1 MFRRPP
7 GEGAAAGIWERR
19 VHGPEG
25 SPSGA
30 GRIGMTP
37 WSHGSIRSLL
47 RGVRRPAQLERD
59 GVALELERVLRCASA
74 RDAVLVLV
82 DRALRHEHRFCSE
95 IVRRCDVDGETTLVV
110 AAALHLSPRQF
121 FRYRAQAIEAVA
133 VELER
138 LLTRAPARASNESA
152 ARAVALGQ
160 LLLSRASPAD
170 VASAMRHFERAAAIE
185 PLCVEAY
192 AGMAVGWLHLS
203 HEMAVAAELAH
214 AKARSLAERALAL
227 DPRSAAAHSA
237 FARVAI
243 DLRLGHSI
251 AAPHVAEALSLDP
264 FDARGHIASYNLALF
279 DGDVAA
285 ALRNAVDAVALEPTS
300 FLYAACTMA
309 ATFYNRAY
317 DDAIQQAQELIA
329 VDPRSRLVRVYLSDA
344 LVAAGRAEQTI
355 ELLQPDDDLG
365 DDPCEMASAAHA
377 RAMAGDREGAQR
389 TLDRML
395 RIAQTRHVSPY
406 HLAYAHI
413 AVGDIHGALDDVEAG
428 VRADPG
434 WLMLLEHDPALVEL
448 YDERR
453 FRRLLALNQTAT
465 G

>member
-1 MFRRPP
+1 
-7 GEGAAAGIWERR
+7 
-19 VHGPEG
+19 
-25 SPSGA
+25 
-30 GRIGMTP
+30 MTP
-37 WSHGSIRSLL
+37 WSRGSVRSLL

-59 GVALELERVLRCASA
+59 GVALELERVLRCTSA

-110 AAALHLSPRQF
+110 ASAMHLSPRQF
-121 FRYRAQAIEAVA
+121 FRYRAQAIEAIA

-138 LLTRAPARASNESA
+138 LLTRSPAAAANDVA

-170 VASAMRHFERAAAIE
+170 VTSAMRHFERAVAIE

-203 HEMAVAAELAH
+203 HEMAVTAQLAH

-227 DPRSAAAHSA
+227 DPRSSAAHSA
-237 FARVAI
+237 YARVAV
-243 DLRLGHSI
+243 DLGLGYSV

-264 FDARGHIASYNLALF
+264 FDARGHIANYNLALF
-279 DGDVAA
+279 DGNVPA
-285 ALRNAVDAVALEPTS
+285 ALRSAMDAVALEPTS

-317 DDAIQQAQELIA
+317 EDAIQQAQELVA
-329 VDPRSRLVRVYLSDA
+329 VDPRSRVVRVYLSDA
-344 LVAAGRAEQTI
+344 LVAAGRAEETI
-355 ELLQPDDDLG
+355 ELLQPQDRLG

-377 RAMAGDREGAQR
+377 RGIAGDREGAQR

-395 RIAQTRHVSPY
+395 RIAQTDPVSPY
-406 HLAYAHI
+406 HLSYARL
-413 AVGDIHGALDDVEAG
+413 AVGDVHGALDDIEAG

-453 FRRLLALNQTAT
+453 FRRLIALNQKAS
-465 G
+465 

>member
-1 MFRRPP
+1 M
-7 GEGAAAGIWERR
+7 E
-19 VHGPEG
+19 PEG

-30 GRIGMTP
+30 SGLGMTP
-37 WSHGSIRSLL
+37 WSHGSVRSLL
-47 RGVRRPAQLERD
+47 RAVRRPAQLQRD

-74 RDAVLVLV
+74 RDAVLALIE
-82 DRALRHEHRFCSE
+82 RALRHEHRFCAE
-95 IVRRCDVDGETTLVV
+95 IVRRCDVDGETTMMV
-110 AAALHLSPRQF
+110 AEGLHLSQRQF
-121 FRYRAQAIEAVA
+121 FRYRAQAVEAIA

-152 ARAVALGQ
+152 DRAVALGQ

-170 VASAMRHFERAAAIE
+170 VASAMRHFERAVALE

-203 HEMAVAAELAH
+203 HEMAVTALHAH
-214 AKARSLAERALAL
+214 AKARSLAQRALAL
-227 DPRSAAAHSA
+227 DPKSAAAHSA
-237 FARVAI
+237 YARVAI
-243 DLRLGHSI
+243 DVGLGHSV

-264 FDARGHIASYNLALF
+264 FDARGHIASYNLALM

-285 ALRNAVDAVALEPTS
+285 ALRNAVDAVGLEPTS
-300 FLYAACTMA
+300 FLYAACAMA

-317 DDAIQQAQELIA
+317 EDAIQQAQELVA
-329 VDPRSRLVRVYLSDA
+329 VDPRSRVVRVYLSDA
-344 LVAAGRAEQTI
+344 LVAAGRAEETI
-355 ELLQPDDDLG
+355 DLLQPNDAVG

-377 RAMAGDREGAQR
+377 RGIAGDRDGAQR
-389 TLDRML
+389 TLDEML
-395 RIAQTRHVSPY
+395 QISRTRHVSPY
-406 HLAYAHI
+406 HLAYGRLS
-413 AVGDIHGALDDVEAG
+413 VGDIHGALDDIEAG

-453 FRRLLALNQTAT
+453 FRRLLALTPKPAA
-465 G
+465 

>member
-1 MFRRPP
+1 
-7 GEGAAAGIWERR
+7 
-19 VHGPEG
+19 
-25 SPSGA
+25 
-30 GRIGMTP
+30 MTP
-37 WSHGSIRSLL
+37 WSHGSVRSLL

-59 GVALELERVLRCASA
+59 GLALELERALRCVSA
-74 RDAVLVLV
+74 REAVLTLV
-82 DRALRHEHRFCSE
+82 DRALRHEHRFCAE
-95 IVRRCDVDGETTLVV
+95 IVRRCDVDGETTAAV

-121 FRYRAQAIEAVA
+121 FRYRAHAIEAIA

-138 LLTRAPARASNESA
+138 LLTRGLARPADEAA

-170 VASAMRHFERAAAIE
+170 VTSAMRHFERAVAIE

-203 HEMAVAAELAH
+203 HEMAVTAQHAH

-243 DLRLGHSI
+243 DIGLGHSI
-251 AAPHVAEALSLDP
+251 AAPHVAEALSLDA

-279 DGDVAA
+279 DGNVEA
-285 ALRNAVDAVALEPTS
+285 ALRNAVRAVTLEPTS
-300 FLYAACTMA
+300 FLYSVCVMA

-317 DDAIQQAQELIA
+317 DDAIQQAQELVA
-329 VDPRSRLVRVYLSDA
+329 VEPRSRVVRVYLSDA
-344 LVAAGRAEQTI
+344 LVSAGRAEDTI
-355 ELLQPDDDLG
+355 AFLQPDDRLG

-377 RAMAGDREGAQR
+377 RAIAGDRDGAQR
-389 TLDRML
+389 TLDHML
-395 RIAQTRHVSPY
+395 QISQTRHVSPY
-406 HLAYAHI
+406 HLAYGRLS
-413 AVGDIHGALDDVEAG
+413 VGDVRGALDDVEAG

-448 YDERR
+448 YDEPR
-453 FRRLLALNQTAT
+453 FRRLIALNPKAS
-465 G
+465 